1 MSSLNRRAFLL
12 GSAAG
17 AALPARTALA
27 QQVPRS
33 GYVDVV
39 VVGAGAAGI
48 AASRR
53 LVAAGKRIALLEA
66 ANQIGGRCIT
76 DTNTLRVPF
85 DRGAH
90 SIYWADV
97 NPIARLAPQTGLTL
111 YPAPPGQRMRIGRR
125 YAREG
130 EMEDFLANLVR
141 ANAAIADTARKSDVA
156 CAQALPKDIAE
167 WRFTIDF
174 ILGAYGCGKDLTE
187 VSTADIARAGE
198 RDNGVF
204 CRQGLGTLLARLAP
218 PGIAQLATPV
228 TRIRP
233 AGNIEV
239 ETGHGLFRADAAIVT
254 VSTNVLTS
262 GKIKFDLPKRQLD
275 AANKLKLGTRD
286 RVVLEMPGNPLGLR
300 ADELVF
306 EKSEGKQTAAL
317 FANVSGS
324 SLCMVDVGG
333 SFGRELAGKGEP
345 SMVEFAVN
353 WLSGL
358 YGSDIKARFKR
369 SHVTRWNEEPW
380 VLGAIS
386 AAAPGAQ
393 SARKIL
399 MEPIS
404 GRIFLAGEAA
414 HETLWGT
421 VGGAW
426 ESGERAADAVIRLLG
441 GGRRG
446 GEATR
451 DSGAKPRRS
460 GGRES
465 GYGRPE

>member
-1 MSSLNRRAFLL
+1 MSLLSRRAFVF

-17 AALPARTALA
+17 AALPAEKAFA

-48 AASRR
+48 AASRK
-53 LVAAGKRIALLEA
+53 LVATGKRVVLLEA
-66 ANQIGGRCIT
+66 SSQIGGRCVT
-76 DTNTLRVPF
+76 DTNFFRVPY
-85 DRGAH
+85 DRGAR

-97 NPIARLAPQTGLTL
+97 NPLARLAPQAGLTL

-141 ANAAIADTARKSDVA
+141 ANAAIADAARKSDMA

-167 WRFTIDF
+167 WRSTIDF
-174 ILGAYGCGKDLTE
+174 ILGAYGCGKDLSE
-187 VSTADIARAGE
+187 VSTADLSRAGE

-204 CRQGLGTLLARLAP
+204 CRQGLGTLLARLVPA
-218 PGIAQLATPV
+218 GILLPSTPA

-239 ETGHGLFRADAAIVT
+239 ETAQGLFRAEAAIVT
-254 VSTNVLTS
+254 VSTNILTS
-262 GKIKFDLPKRQLD
+262 GKLKFDLPKRQLD
-275 AANKLKLGTRD
+275 AASKLKLGTRD

-306 EKSEGKQTAAL
+306 EKSDAKQTAAL
-317 FANVSGS
+317 FANVYGS

-333 SFGRELAGKGEP
+333 SFGRELSAKGET

-358 YGSDIKARFKR
+358 YGSDVKARFKR
-369 SHVTRWNEEPW
+369 SHVTRWSEEPW
-380 VLGAIS
+380 VLGSIS

-393 SARKIL
+393 PSRKIL
-399 MEPIS
+399 TEPIS
-404 GRIFLAGEAA
+404 GRIFLAGEAT

-426 ESGERAADAVIRLLG
+426 ESGERAADSVIRLIG
-441 GGRRG
+441 GGRR
-446 GEATR
+446 R
-451 DSGAKPRRS
+451 
-460 GGRES
+460 
-465 GYGRPE
+465 